1 MINILG
7 FNFDTR
13 TDRSIPIG
21 EMAEAFA
28 GGDYCWIDI
37 HCPKCSPDCPTC
49 KPFLESLGLNPAV
62 VMEVLGPDRE
72 GRYDVHEESLHFAV
86 SEANLREGR
95 LATAHVDVV
104 LGKRFLLTYRR
115 REAEFPR
122 QIRRTC
128 REDFHKFAK
137 SPSFLLYE
145 LGDHL
150 IDVYRRMFR
159 RFSASVEEIQLR
171 LFTNVDDGIFREVA
185 ELTQDILTFRKIVLS
200 SRELMHEL
208 ASRRSPYISESTQPF
223 LEKMAGTL
231 ERLGADVTTEREGL
245 NESLNLYMG
254 MVSHRTNKVV
264 NRLTVIS
271 ALFLPLTFLCGVYGM
286 NFEVMPELG
295 HPRGYLIFWCLV
307 VSLSGFMLYYMK
319 RRNWL

>member
-1 MINILG
+1 MITIVG
-7 FNFDTR
+7 FNFTTR
-13 TDRSIPIG
+13 QDRPVPIG
-21 EMAEAFA
+21 EVAAAFER
-28 GGDYCWIDI
+28 GDYCWIDI
-37 HCPKCSPDCPTC
+37 HCPDCGADCPTC
-49 KPFLESLGLNPAV
+49 KPFLEGLGINATC
-62 VMEVLGPDRE
+62 MAEILGPDNE
-72 GRYDVHEESLHFAV
+72 GRYDVYEDCLHFAV
-86 SEANLREGR
+86 SEATLRESR

-104 LGKRFLLTYRR
+104 LASRFLLTYRR
-115 REAEFPR
+115 HDAEFPR

-137 SPSFLLYE
+137 SPGFLLYE

-150 IDVYRRMFR
+150 IDVYRRTFR
-159 RFSASVEEIQLR
+159 AFSGSVEEIQLR
-171 LFTNVDDGIFREVA
+171 LFGDVDDGIFRQVA
-185 ELTQDILTFRKIVLS
+185 ELTQDILTFRKIVLA

-208 ASRRSPYISESTQPF
+208 ASRRSPYISDTTQPF

-286 NFEVMPELG
+286 NFQVMPELG
-295 HPRGYLIFWCLV
+295 HPQGYLIFWCLV
-307 VSLSGFMLYYMK
+307 VAISASMLAYMK
-319 RRNWL
+319 KRKWL